1 MPGRKNPTFTE
12 VELEFMQI
20 IWKIGEVSTDDM
32 QKLLNTRGRD
42 LTDGSI
48 RKILA
53 ILLEKGHLER
63 EKKGRGFVYR
73 PTVIR
78 EQANKNMITDLLNRA
93 FSGSAEALVAALLGS
108 RKLKQSELDSIKRMI
123 DRHEREFGD
132 ES

>member
-20 IWKIGEVSTDDM
+20 IWKMGDVSTDDM
-32 QKLLNTRGRD
+32 QKLLQARGRD

-53 ILLEKGHLER
+53 ILMDKGHLER

-93 FSGSAEALVAALLGS
+93 FSGSAEDLVAALLDT
-108 RKLKQSELDSIKRMI
+108 RKLKKSDLDSIKEMI
-123 DRHEREFGD
+123 NRYEQEYGD